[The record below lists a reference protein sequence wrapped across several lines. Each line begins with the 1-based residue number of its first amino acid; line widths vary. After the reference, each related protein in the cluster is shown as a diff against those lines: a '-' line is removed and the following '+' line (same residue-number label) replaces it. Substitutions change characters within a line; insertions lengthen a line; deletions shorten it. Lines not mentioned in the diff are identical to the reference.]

1 MEHSSFTCCLFIF
14 IIYIYI
20 YIFFFGGG
28 RGELC
33 CSTPVL
39 LYKYLQYVYFDPS
52 IARFYNL
59 PVKGVTHFYNVCL
72 FLCFYSFCVYFTCFL
87 VYILSFYLICCLML
101 WRSVSLT
108 VLFIVSQLRFWYKI
122 VHQILQFY
130 VFCNLLW
137 ELFQDEYLII
147 VLVVRVIYILKFLI
161 SITDFTERG
170 RKQFL

>member
-1 MEHSSFTCCLFIF
+1 M
-14 IIYIYI
+14 
-20 YIFFFGGG
+20 
-28 RGELC
+28 ELC
-33 CSTPVL
+33 HSTPVL

-59 PVKGVTHFYNVCL
+59 PVKGVTHFYNLCL
-72 FLCFYSFCVYFTCFL
+72 FLRFYSFCFYFTCFL

-101 WRSVSLT
+101 WRSISLT

-147 VLVVRVIYILKFLI
+147 VLVVRVIYILKVLI